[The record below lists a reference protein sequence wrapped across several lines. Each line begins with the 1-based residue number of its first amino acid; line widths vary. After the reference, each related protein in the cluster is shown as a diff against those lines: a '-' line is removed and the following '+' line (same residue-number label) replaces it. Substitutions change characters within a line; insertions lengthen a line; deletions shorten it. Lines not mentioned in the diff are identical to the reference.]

1 MLEIQNLNA
10 ALTILTDYIGRLRD
24 VIDSSVNPV
33 TVAEAAGFVDEI
45 DALNILILE
54 AMRSDFPSGEKVARL
69 ESVDKSR
76 DLIKRIEA
84 SGYI

>member
-1 MLEIQNLNA
+1 MLEVQNLNA

-54 AMRSDFPSGEKVARL
+54 DMRSDFPSGEKVARL

>member
-1 MLEIQNLNA
+1 MLEVQNLNA

>member
-1 MLEIQNLNA
+1 MLEAQNLSA
-10 ALTILTDYIGRLRD
+10 ALMILADYVGRLRD
-24 VIDSSVNPV
+24 VKAASMNPV
-33 TVAEAAGFVDEI
+33 TVAEASGFVDEI
-45 DALNILILE
+45 DALTVTILA
-54 AMRSDFPSGEKVARL
+54 AMDSDFSSVEKVARL